1 MGLEPYD
8 FVLYRR
14 LAGQDLFDNIL
25 ASCYQAGFSPNIVQE
40 APRLT
45 SSLNLIAAG
54 IGLSIVPE
62 AIRDF
67 WNKQIVYKTLQ
78 ADTPCIAPIYAVY
91 RKDLNNV
98 RIQHLMKL
106 LHNIEMI
113 DASIK

>member
-1 MGLEPYD
+1 M
-8 FVLYRR
+8 
-14 LAGQDLFDNIL
+14 FDNIL
-25 ASCYQAGFSPNIVQE
+25 DRCYQAGFSPKIVQE

-67 WNKQIVYKTLQ
+67 WNKQIIYKALK

-91 RKDLNNV
+91 KQDAENIRLKHILN
-98 RIQHLMKL
+98 L
-106 LHNIEMI
+106 LV
-113 DASIK
+113 